1 MPVIEVERVKI
12 KWRAVEYDA
21 SQGSDSYDDVD
32 ELFDWAQARGH
43 VNCLDEWMPNIEIP
57 VKKPSFPG
65 ETRPVYVQH
74 GGYIVAN
81 NRGKVEVLTD
91 DEFYER
97 FKEKVKK

>member
-1 MPVIEVERVKI
+1 MAVIEVKKVKI
-12 KWRAVEYDA
+12 KWRAVEFDA
-21 SQGSDSYDDVD
+21 SQGSESFADLN
-32 ELFDWAQARGH
+32 ELLSWCGNREI
-43 VNCLDEWMPNIEIP
+43 VNNLDEWMPNIEVP
-57 VKKPSFPG
+57 EKKPTYPG

-97 FKEKVKK
+97 FKEKNK